1 MTIFE
6 KLQQV
11 RSTKENVSSIISGSI
26 MDNERDIV
34 YAIQNQLWD
43 GKDGTGKDL
52 TPSYLDDPYFL
63 TKKAAQQYAEWKD
76 RITHNSNRNF
86 YAPNLYING
95 YFWSTMKIDRNNMR
109 MVSNGFGTPIIS
121 KYGENT
127 FVLDP
132 NNKDI
137 FDKIRTSIISNSK
150 KSLSL

>member
-11 RSTKENVSSIISGSI
+11 RSTKENVSTILANSI
-26 MDNERDIV
+26 MDNEREIV
-34 YAIQNQLWD
+34 YAIQAQLWD
-43 GKDGTGKDL
+43 GRDGTGKDL

-63 TKKAAQQYAEWKD
+63 TRQAAQAYAEWKD
-76 RITHNSNRNF
+76 KITHNSGRNF

-95 YFWSTMKIDRNNMR
+95 YFWSTMKIDRNSMR

-127 FVLDP
+127 FTLDP
-132 NNKDI
+132 NDKDVV
-137 FDKIRTSIISNSK
+137 DKIRNSLIGNSK